1 MAKYLVLSVGLV
13 KENYSKDDI
22 LEYLK
27 DEVLKVAFEKLI
39 VFASEKTMQS
49 GLNELFDYLKRIK
62 IEFTVFPGEDYESL
76 GYVNKIQSAVSL
88 FSDEDDGMLVEV
100 LYVSGFFVIELM
112 LAQTEEE
119 EEKFKKNNVDHRRGV
134 EKLLRFGFNDR
145 HVFWLLN
152 LGNTTKFE

>member
-1 MAKYLVLSVGLV
+1 MAKYLVLSVGLI

-39 VFASEKTMQS
+39 IFASEKTMQS
-49 GLNELFDYLKRIK
+49 GLSEFSDYLKRIK
-62 IEFTVFPGEDYESL
+62 IEFIVFPGEDYESL

-119 EEKFKKNNVDHRRGV
+119 EEEFKKNNEDHRKGV

-145 HVFWLLN
+145 NVF
-152 LGNTTKFE
+152 

>member
-13 KENYSKDDI
+13 KENCSKDDI

-49 GLNELFDYLKRIK
+49 GLKEFFDYLKRIK
-62 IEFTVFPGEDYESL
+62 FEFTVFPGEDYENV
-76 GYVNKIQSAVSL
+76 GYLNEIINTSSVFV
-88 FSDEDDGMLVEV
+88 DEDDGMLVEV

-112 LAQTEEE
+112 LAQTEGEE
-119 EEKFKKNNVDHRRGV
+119 EEFKKNNEDHRKGL

-145 HVFWLLN
+145 NVF
-152 LGNTTKFE
+152 